1 MTKLISNSWFCFERN
16 SNNFK
21 LFRSAIRSAFSLF
34 SSTEMKGGTLKAAK
48 AKLARRKKLVE
59 KADDKV
65 SELEETLKATQVA
78 LEAAKGKARVAEEN
92 YEEAEFELEV
102 IKRKTNIEEIFWR
115 FSHMGRQIL
124 EELDNQSLVECYKVN
139 KWWQQ
144 FIDGQKT
151 IYIRKILTNIGVS
164 NVATEKKLEKE
175 SLEKLKEIA
184 EYSEYLLES
193 EEPALNNLVARHN
206 YQDRGPDWKPALN
219 PNASYLTKLI
229 INDTKDLETFTYTAN
244 PANPK
249 SKYLSVLHY
258 AALNNNLEVYKMII
272 HKIKDKNP
280 SNSGGYTPLHFA
292 ARNGHFS
299 IAELLV
305 NNIEDLNPRNNIG
318 QTPFDCAIVHKDI
331 QKLIEA
337 AMSKQIE
344 NASKRRRLQ

>member
-1 MTKLISNSWFCFERN
+1 
-16 SNNFK
+16 
-21 LFRSAIRSAFSLF
+21 
-34 SSTEMKGGTLKAAK
+34 MKGGTLKAAK

-92 YEEAEFELEV
+92 YEEAEFELEI

-124 EELDNQSLVECYKVN
+124 EELDNQSLVECYEVN

-151 IYIRKILTNIGVS
+151 IYVRKILTNIGLS

-184 EYSEYLLES
+184 EYSESLHGS
-193 EEPALNNLVARHN
+193 EEPALNNLVARLN
-206 YQDRGPDWKPALN
+206 YKDYSNIIPDWKPEL
-219 PNASYLTKLI
+219 PDPDTLYLTKLI
-229 INDTKDLETFTYTAN
+229 INNTKDLETFTYSAN

-249 SKYLSVLHY
+249 SEYLSVLHH
-258 AALNNNLEVYKMII
+258 AALNNCLEVYKMII

-280 SNSGGYTPLHFA
+280 SNSPGYTPLHFA
-292 ARNGHFS
+292 ARHGHFA
-299 IAELLV
+299 IAELIV
-305 NNIEDLNPRNNIG
+305 NNIEDLNPRNHRG
-318 QTPFDCAIVHKDI
+318 QTPFDCAIGHKDI

-337 AMSKQIE
+337 AMAKQIE